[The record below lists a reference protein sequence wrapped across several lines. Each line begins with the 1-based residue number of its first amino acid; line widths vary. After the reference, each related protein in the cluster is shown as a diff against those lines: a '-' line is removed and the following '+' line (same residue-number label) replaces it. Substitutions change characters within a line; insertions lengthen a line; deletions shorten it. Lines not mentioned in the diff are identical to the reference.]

1 MKRLAVTPD
10 GLRYVVAIDW
20 FGRKLRNPLEQGRR
34 RSAQVWRANPLVR
47 LLTGGRGRPVEPGAG
62 GTDGPAAGGSG
73 AVRSGRRSKRAAKD
87 DRRRRWYDNCD
98 CDPCPGLDGDLLGPL
113 LVVLAVVLAVAAVL
127 VGAPIVVAV
136 LTVLL
141 EFFYLVLAA
150 AAVLLWRVAARRPW
164 RIVAAVPDGPM
175 WHAQLVGWRRARA
188 EVRRVAAALEQGAPP
203 SSLGLT
209 ATDRTG
215 ADWLDDEAAPPDV
228 PT

>member
-1 MKRLAVTPD
+1 MKRVAVSPD

-20 FGRKLRNPLEQGRR
+20 FGRKLRNPLDQGRR
-34 RSAQVWRANPLVR
+34 RSARVWRANPLVR
-47 LLTGGRGRPVEPGAG
+47 LLSGDRGNRTEQREHPRPGDRVV
-62 GTDGPAAGGSG
+62 GS
-73 AVRSGRRSKRAAKD
+73 ARRSPRAAKK

-98 CDPCPGLDGDLLGPL
+98 CDPCSGVDGDLLGPL

-127 VGAPIVVAV
+127 VGAPVLVAV
-136 LTVLL
+136 LTVLV

-188 EVRRVAAALEQGAPP
+188 EVRRVAAALEQGAAPA
-203 SSLGLT
+203 SLGLA

-215 ADWLDDEAAPPDV
+215 ADWLDDEAAPPDAPV
-228 PT
+228 